1 MAVSSKL
8 ACVLDAITEP
18 AMLVRPED
26 QTVAAV
32 NQAFSRTFGGFRFE
46 GKRCWEALHRAADCG
61 QCGLGCPIAQAQA
74 NCSEVKIVQTLY
86 TSSRVKKFHVS
97 LRPVTESDGSVLYW
111 LERIRVE
118 SGSGSQ
124 RRPGCLIGVSEE
136 HKKLLRALE
145 KAAGGDEVVFLQG
158 DRGLGKE
165 LYART
170 IHENSSRAAQA
181 FVVIEAA
188 AINAVNA
195 RSMLFGKMQ
204 NQGGQT
210 TLVPGLMAKARGGTF
225 FVDEI
230 SRLSESVQG
239 IIEEVLETGLF
250 WPEGASAASV
260 ASFRFMASSRYDLQT
275 LAQAGK
281 MLPELAR
288 RLSLSTIRIPPL
300 NDRRDDIVP
309 IARYF
314 ASLSA
319 DGQPFA
325 LTSTAEELLEQA
337 DWSGNVR
344 ELREAIEGAKLHAES
359 KVIDG
364 VNLNVK
370 RLREQQGME
379 DIFLAGAKIVPL
391 DDIRDL
397 YLNWAM
403 REFNGSRAELARL
416 LNVSE
421 RTLYRLASKAKASRK
436 GKNADA

>member
-1 MAVSSKL
+1 
-8 ACVLDAITEP
+8 
-18 AMLVRPED
+18 
-26 QTVAAV
+26 
-32 NQAFSRTFGGFRFE
+32 
-46 GKRCWEALHRAADCG
+46 
-61 QCGLGCPIAQAQA
+61 
-74 NCSEVKIVQTLY
+74 
-86 TSSRVKKFHVS
+86 
-97 LRPVTESDGSVLYW
+97 
-111 LERIRVE
+111 
-118 SGSGSQ
+118 
-124 RRPGCLIGVSEE
+124 
-136 HKKLLRALE
+136 
-145 KAAGGDEVVFLQG
+145 
-158 DRGLGKE
+158 
-165 LYART
+165 
-170 IHENSSRAAQA
+170 
-181 FVVIEAA
+181 
-188 AINAVNA
+188 
-195 RSMLFGKMQ
+195 
-204 NQGGQT
+204 
-210 TLVPGLMAKARGGTF
+210 
-225 FVDEI
+225 
-230 SRLSESVQG
+230 
-239 IIEEVLETGLF
+239 
-250 WPEGASAASV
+250 
-260 ASFRFMASSRYDLQT
+260 
-275 LAQAGK
+275 